1 MRKTSKTSKTSS
13 TSSTVAARGL
23 RGSTL
28 TCSALVLAGLAS
40 ACGSTQTPPPPP
52 GTDQLTLTPIA
63 PASAA
68 PGEAPVATADASA
81 PSAAPTASTTA
92 TATATAT
99 ASSASGG
106 PDASAPAAAKTC
118 TTGADCGKG
127 QICAGEEG
135 CDKTWTCK
143 PSPPCTR
150 DLRTYC
156 GCDGKTF
163 QGSGSCPGQKYKKKS
178 AC

>member
-1 MRKTSKTSKTSS
+1 M
-13 TSSTVAARGL
+13 A
-23 RGSTL
+23 STL
-28 TCSALVLAGLAS
+28 SCSALVLAGLAS
-40 ACGSTQTPPPPP
+40 ACGSTQAPPPLPP
-52 GTDQLTLTPIA
+52 GTDQLTLTPIP

-68 PGEAPVATADASA
+68 PGEVPTAATSDASSPAASTSHASA
-81 PSAAPTASTTA
+81 PAAAA
-92 TATATAT
+92 
-99 ASSASGG
+99 
-106 PDASAPAAAKTC
+106 DASAPAAAKTC

-127 QICAGEEG
+127 QVCAGEEG

-163 QGSGSCPGQKYKKKS
+163 QGSGSCPGQKYKKRS